1 MEDQKQPID
10 CDEREID
17 LIDLMGRFFSWLG
30 RVCKSAL
37 KNTVYFLVRNFFFYL
52 VGIALVVVLTMW
64 QGKFV
69 SMYYYCEM
77 VVQSKAINS
86 AEAIN
91 LVNNWNY
98 LSQMPDSLANN
109 IRSIKSTFVLD
120 YNRDGIGDDF
130 ETFSGKSQS
139 DTVILNSRL
148 SDVFCVQAQF
158 YNANNRAMLAEIKNE
173 LFKYLGND
181 NWVII
186 CNKNRLEG
194 TQAKIDRINK
204 EIAVLD
210 SLELTDYFDAS
221 KKYQMDRNGALMI
234 VSEKEKY
241 LYHNDIFELLELKR
255 EVERDF
261 YPEPFKIIQ
270 DFSTPMVSVNNTSNN
285 FRQNLIVI
293 LIITTFVA
301 LLFDQRKNIKLL
313 IQKAKRRED

>member
-1 MEDQKQPID
+1 MEDQKQPIESE
-10 CDEREID
+10 EREID
-17 LIDLMGRFFSWLG
+17 LIELISRFFVWLG
-30 RVCKSAL
+30 RVCKLAML
-37 KNTVYFLVRNFFFYL
+37 NTIYFLVRNFFFYL
-52 VGIALVVVLTMW
+52 AGIALVVVLTMW

-77 VVQSKAINS
+77 IVQSKAINS

-98 LSQMPDSLANN
+98 LSQMPDSLASN

-130 ETFSGKSQS
+130 ETLSGKSQS

-181 NWVII
+181 NWVMI

-204 EIAVLD
+204 EIAILD
-210 SLELTDYFDAS
+210 SLERTDYFDAS
-221 KKYQMDRNGALMI
+221 KKYQMDKNGALMI
-234 VSEKEKY
+234 VSEKDKY
-241 LYHNDIFELLELKR
+241 LYHNDIFELLEQKR

-270 DFSTPMVSVNNTSNN
+270 DFSTPMVSVNNTHSN
-285 FRQNLIVI
+285 FKKNLL
-293 LIITTFVA
+293 LIMLFTTLVA
-301 LLFDQRKNIKLL
+301 LIFDQRKNIKLL